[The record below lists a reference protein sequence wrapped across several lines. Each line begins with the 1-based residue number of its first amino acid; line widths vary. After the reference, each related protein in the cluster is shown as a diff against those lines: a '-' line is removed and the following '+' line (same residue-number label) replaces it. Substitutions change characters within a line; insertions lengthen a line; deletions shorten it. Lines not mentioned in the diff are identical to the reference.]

1 MNGVLNKR
9 YDLNGL
15 EISRLVKFAIMAKFV
30 PMGNFRG
37 GPGARCLSVLL
48 VLHFFGYPLYFF
60 KARYG
65 MHLGPLKRMVATYRN
80 R

>member
-9 YDLNGL
+9 YDLKGL
-15 EISRLVKFAIMAKFV
+15 EISRLVKFAIMAKLI

-60 KARYG
+60 HARYG
-65 MHLGPLKRMVATYRN
+65 KHLLPLKRIIGKYRN